1 MVPTFGDNDIICK
14 IVFIADEPFV
24 VGSTDFSFLANCIEH
39 TTVMTTENFVDVFH
53 VPVNKPAWIMYPV
66 GW

>member
-24 VGSTDFSFLANCIEH
+24 LGSTDFSFLANGIEH
-39 TTVMTTENFVDVFH
+39 AAVMTTNYFVDVFGR
-53 VPVNKPAWIMYPV
+53 V
-66 GW
+66 